1 MPKNTGPGGK
11 KFKKIKHNLVSNT
24 RQLELAEE
32 GQKYAL
38 VKKLLGNGRTLVI
51 FINDANVGV
60 ERLARIRGS
69 LRKKKQWVKAG
80 NFILISVR
88 EYEDEKV
95 DIIHVYNDMEMNELK
110 SKEHI
115 PKELLKISNNTNSI
129 KTDKSGKI
137 NASSIQDDD
146 EFSEFIDYD
155 VGEQNNKFE
164 FKEKKARGNNI
175 SVQDFGIPISEDESE
190 YESEDERE

>member
-32 GQKYAL
+32 NQKYAL
-38 VKKLLGNGRTLVI
+38 VKKLLGNGRSSVI
-51 FINDANVGV
+51 FINDNNVGV
-60 ERLARIRGS
+60 ERLARIRGT
-69 LRKKKQWVKAG
+69 LRKKKQWVKPG

-110 SKEHI
+110 RKDHL
-115 PKELLKISNNTNSI
+115 PKELVKISNNTTCI
-129 KTDKSGKI
+129 KTDKNGKV
-137 NASSIQDDD
+137 SSHNTLDDD
-146 EFSEFIDYD
+146 EFSEFIDYE
-155 VGEQNNKFE
+155 VEEQENKNE
-164 FKEKKARGNNI
+164 LKQKNRGNNI
-175 SVQDFGIPISEDESE
+175 TVQDFGIPDSDDSDNDD
-190 YESEDERE
+190 SDSNDN

>member
-32 GQKYAL
+32 NQKYAL
-38 VKKLLGNGRTLVI
+38 VKKLLGNGRSSVI
-51 FINDANVGV
+51 FINDNNVGV
-60 ERLARIRGS
+60 ERLARIRGT
-69 LRKKKQWVKAG
+69 LRKKKQWVKPG

-110 SKEHI
+110 RKDHL
-115 PKELLKISNNTNSI
+115 PKELVKISNNTTCI
-129 KTDKSGKI
+129 KTDKNGKV
-137 NASSIQDDD
+137 SSNNTIDDD
-146 EFSEFIDYD
+146 EFSEFIDYE
-155 VGEQNNKFE
+155 VEEQENKNE
-164 FKEKKARGNNI
+164 LKQKNRGNNI
-175 SVQDFGIPISEDESE
+175 TVRDFGIPLSDDSDSEDSN
-190 YESEDERE
+190 D